1 MVFDAI
7 VVGGGIA
14 GLTAAAYLSK
24 AGLST
29 LLCEKESACGGL
41 VNTFN
46 RDGFVFDGG
55 VRAMENSGV
64 VFPML
69 KDLGLDIEFV
79 KNHISIG
86 IEDQVIRVETEENLF
101 DYQALLNHLLP

>member
-41 VNTFN
+41 VNT
-46 RDGFVFDGG
+46 
-55 VRAMENSGV
+55 
-64 VFPML
+64 L
-69 KDLGLDIEFV
+69 
-79 KNHISIG
+79 IG
-86 IEDQVIRVETEENLF
+86 MVSSLMVG
-101 DYQALLNHLLP
+101 